1 MGIGS
6 KEFRMKLFVRI
17 LAMLVV
23 GWAALSSIPAP
34 MNAQAPN
41 KAALVIRHAEGD
53 VQTACVTFEEPQIS
67 GLNLLSRADLDLVIN
82 VQSGGAL
89 VCKIKETGCPASDC
103 WCQCKGGGDCIY
115 WSYWHMLEDGWTYSQ
130 GGAAVYMIEDGSV
143 DGWSWGPGSIT
154 EAVPPPD
161 ITFDEV
167 CLAEATNTPTAT
179 SSPLPIII
187 SPQPT
192 AAGGP
197 VATKTEVPPSPSAT
211 AAASPTAQATGIIPS
226 TVTPT
231 QVTLPAQLTAT
242 RQKEIIE
249 TPIVQQ
255 EQSAVQETPSPSTN
269 TAEPTGI
276 IEIQPSLVPSS
287 PPLVT
292 VEMVPIATA
301 ETAQRPAKIA
311 DVGES
316 VVRTEEIETENQR
329 TIVGS
334 EFAIDN
340 EPQQTE
346 LGANNAAG
354 PPERGYDWLSYAGF
368 FVIVSALTL
377 LLVWLKRKR
386 KLS

>member
-1 MGIGS
+1 MVIGS

-17 LAMLVV
+17 LAILVV

-34 MNAQAPN
+34 MNAQAAN

-115 WSYWHMLEDGWTYSQ
+115 WSYWHILEDGWTYSQ

-192 AAGGP
+192 VGGGS

-211 AAASPTAQATGIIPS
+211 AAASPTAQATEITLS
-226 TVTPT
+226 TFTPT
-231 QVTLPAQLTAT
+231 QVALPAQPAAT
-242 RQKEIIE
+242 RPQKITE
-249 TPIVQQ
+249 TPSLQQ
-255 EQSAVQETPSPSTN
+255 EQNEAPATASSGAIA
-269 TAEPTGI
+269 AEPTGT
-276 IEIQPSLVPSS
+276 IEIQPSLMPSAT
-287 PPLVT
+287 PLVT
-292 VEMVPIATA
+292 VEMAPIVTA

-316 VVRTEEIETENQR
+316 AARTEEIESENQR

>member
-1 MGIGS
+1 
-6 KEFRMKLFVRI
+6 
-17 LAMLVV
+17 
-23 GWAALSSIPAP
+23 
-34 MNAQAPN
+34 
-41 KAALVIRHAEGD
+41 
-53 VQTACVTFEEPQIS
+53 
-67 GLNLLSRADLDLVIN
+67 
-82 VQSGGAL
+82 
-89 VCKIKETGCPASDC
+89 
-103 WCQCKGGGDCIY
+103 
-115 WSYWHMLEDGWTYSQ
+115 
-130 GGAAVYMIEDGSV
+130 MIEDGSV

-192 AAGGP
+192 VGGGS

-211 AAASPTAQATGIIPS
+211 AAASPTAQATEITLS
-226 TVTPT
+226 TFTPT
-231 QVTLPAQLTAT
+231 QVALPAQPTAT
-242 RQKEIIE
+242 QPQKITE
-249 TPIVQQ
+249 TPSLQQ
-255 EQSAVQETPSPSTN
+255 EQNEAPATASSGAIA
-269 TAEPTGI
+269 AEPTGT
-276 IEIQPSLVPSS
+276 IEIQPSLMPSAT
-287 PPLVT
+287 PLVT
-292 VEMVPIATA
+292 VEMAPIVMA

-316 VVRTEEIETENQR
+316 MARTEEIESENQR

-334 EFAIDN
+334 EFAIDS
-340 EPQQTE
+340 EPQQAE